1 MNVDTGVCTD
11 GQIHTKQLK
20 KVVIGHRKVST
31 GWSPGAP
38 VRSYSGSTTRKAGSS
53 TGRANLPADLILRRF
68 RDAHL

>member
-11 GQIHTKQLK
+11 SQIHTKQLT

-31 GWSPGAP
+31 GLSSGVP
-38 VRSYSGSTTRKAGSS
+38 VRSYSGSTTHKAGSS
-53 TGRANLPADLILRRF
+53 TERANLPADLILRRF